1 MAKRKQPYRYGVPA
15 KYLEGLSD
23 AAAKKRA
30 AEIKRTA
37 KAYKLGKKVNI
48 KKVQKKQ
55 SSLQKNLKPSKVFN
69 KNISIL
75 KVS

>member
-1 MAKRKQPYRYGVPA
+1 MSKRKQPYRYGVPA

-48 KKVQKKQ
+48 KKVQK
-55 SSLQKNLKPSKVFN
+55 SR
-69 KNISIL
+69 
-75 KVS
+75 VSDKKKRK

>member
-1 MAKRKQPYRYGVPA
+1 MSKRKQPYRYGVPA

-48 KKVQKKQ
+48 KKVQK
-55 SSLQKNLKPSKVFN
+55 SR
-69 KNISIL
+69 ISD
-75 KVS
+75 KKKKK

>member
-1 MAKRKQPYRYGVPA
+1 MSKRKQPYRYGVPA

-48 KKVQKKQ
+48 KKVQK
-55 SSLQKNLKPSKVFN
+55 SR
-69 KNISIL
+69 
-75 KVS
+75 VSDKKKKK